1 MKHLVCLTAAMAAL
15 LVVSP
20 VFADETPTEPAEAAQ
35 QTSQAAP
42 EAAPEA
48 ASEAATTD
56 QETAPKSAEIPD
68 AVTALTGGAK
78 SGSDSERW
86 GGSFSFGQ
94 SLGLG
99 TFVADKFARQPYY
112 GWSIS
117 LSPRV
122 FLYKKDLWLSAAF
135 SMAGELSQSYSS
147 GNTYPRV
154 FMPSDFFVSLR
165 YRYQIP
171 VIKVNLQPWVRV
183 GAPTSA
189 ESRARDLYLSTGFG
203 FNLNRMFGKHVVLS
217 YGFSFNKNWNGATN
231 VLLPATSSLIRLNG
245 AEDAGSGQAY
255 GAGSLTTELS
265 IRNSLMASFIIN
277 EQWSIT
283 LMIAIGNSWSYLGAL
298 PTERDEFTNENAK
311 PGRAQSDST
320 SGVID
325 VSYQPW
331 EHVGF
336 SLGLASSQPAF
347 SADNKSLRFPFFD
360 FSSEGNNFT
369 QFYFDVNVTY

>member
-1 MKHLVCLTAAMAAL
+1 MKHLVCFSAAL
-15 LVVSP
+15 VVLLVAGSS
-20 VFADETPTEPAEAAQ
+20 FADETPAEPAATSEQAPAPENAAATAETAEGEAAK
-35 QTSQAAP
+35 QAPAN
-42 EAAPEA
+42 
-48 ASEAATTD
+48 D
-56 QETAPKSAEIPD
+56 VPD

-78 SGSDSERW
+78 SGADNERW
-86 GGSFSFGQ
+86 GGSFSFSQ

-99 TFVADKFARQPYY
+99 TFVADSFARQPYY

-135 SMAGELSQSYSS
+135 SMSGELSQSYSS

-165 YRYQIP
+165 YKYQIP
-171 VIKVNLQPWVRV
+171 VIKVNFQPWVRV

-189 ESRARDLYLSTGFG
+189 ESRARNLFLSTGFG

-217 YGFSFNKNWNGATN
+217 YGFSFNKNWNGSTN
-231 VLLPATSSLIRLNG
+231 AILPATSSLVRLDG

-277 EQWSIT
+277 DQWSIT
-283 LMIAIGNSWSYLGAL
+283 LMIAIGNSWSYQGAL
-298 PTERDEFTNENAK
+298 PSDPDQYTNENAK

-336 SLGLASSQPAF
+336 SLGIASSQPAF
-347 SADNKSLRFPFFD
+347 TSDNKSLRFPFFD

>member
-1 MKHLVCLTAAMAAL
+1 MKHLVCLTAAIVAL
-15 LVVSP
+15 LAAGPSL
-20 VFADETPTEPAEAAQ
+20 ADETPVEPAATSDQAPATEGDAATAEAA
-35 QTSQAAP
+35 TG
-42 EAAPEA
+42 EAAK
-48 ASEAATTD
+48 
-56 QETAPKSAEIPD
+56 QAPANGDIPD

-78 SGSDSERW
+78 SGSDNERW
-86 GGSFSFGQ
+86 GGSFSFSQ

-99 TFVADKFARQPYY
+99 TFVADSFARQPYY

-135 SMAGELSQSYSS
+135 SMSGELSQSYSS

-165 YRYQIP
+165 YKYQIP
-171 VIKVNLQPWVRV
+171 VIKVNFQPWVRV

-189 ESRARDLYLSTGFG
+189 ESRARNLFLSTGFG

-217 YGFSFNKNWNGATN
+217 YGFSFNKNWNGSTN
-231 VLLPATSSLIRLNG
+231 AILPATSSLVRLNG

-277 EQWSIT
+277 DQWSIT
-283 LMIAIGNSWSYLGAL
+283 LMIAIGNSWSYQGAL
-298 PTERDEFTNENAK
+298 PSDPDQYTNENAK
-311 PGRAQSDST
+311 AGRAQSDST

-336 SLGLASSQPAF
+336 SLGIASSQPAF
-347 SADNKSLRFPFFD
+347 TADNKSLRFPFFD